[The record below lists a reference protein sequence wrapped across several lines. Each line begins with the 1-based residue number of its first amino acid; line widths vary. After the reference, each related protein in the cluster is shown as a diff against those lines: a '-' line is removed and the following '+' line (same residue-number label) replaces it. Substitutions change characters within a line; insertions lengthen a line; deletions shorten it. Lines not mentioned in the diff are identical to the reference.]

1 MLVMQNRV
9 LPAIVSIVLFMCGC
23 IFGCGT
29 TAKLRPHEKETE
41 PTLEIGQAVIQEK
54 EGATASISLEWDAN
68 TEQDI
73 VGYKIYYGTS
83 SGEYDTVIDV
93 GNYTSVTI
101 ANLEQ
106 DQTYYFTATAYDSHG
121 NESGYAAEV
130 SYQSDSD
137 DDGMADWWELQY
149 FGDLDRDGTGDWD
162 NDGLL
167 DLAEF
172 EYGTDPVDPDSDG
185 DGFSDGDEVGQLSD
199 PIDPKSHPSRAMPW
213 LLLLLGD

>member
-1 MLVMQNRV
+1 
-9 LPAIVSIVLFMCGC
+9 
-23 IFGCGT
+23 
-29 TAKLRPHEKETE
+29 
-41 PTLEIGQAVIQEK
+41 
-54 EGATASISLEWDAN
+54 
-68 TEQDI
+68 
-73 VGYKIYYGTS
+73 
-83 SGEYDTVIDV
+83 
-93 GNYTSVTI
+93 
-101 ANLEQ
+101 
-106 DQTYYFTATAYDSHG
+106 
-121 NESGYAAEV
+121 
-130 SYQSDSD
+130 
-137 DDGMADWWELQY
+137 MADWWELQY